1 MSDHIQRFT
10 FANLPIRGEI
20 ITLETSFQTIC
31 NQHQYSETLRHLL
44 GEALAATALMAE
56 IIKIDG
62 KVALQLQS
70 PSQVKLLMAE
80 CNNLGHLRGVM
91 HPLAPDVA
99 HYNFKEWTQ
108 GGTLA
113 ITIEPDHGHRYQ
125 GIVSL
130 EKDSLSEC
138 LEDYFTSSEQ
148 LPTYLKLFVS
158 MERVTGIFLQ
168 TMPDGEN
175 QDKDNETAFEHVT
188 TLAKTITDEE
198 ALTLSHQDLLY
209 RLYHQDKVTLYDE
222 KTIKFQCNCS
232 RERNERALLTIE
244 PQELMQLAEEH
255 QGTIELVCDF
265 CSRKE
270 VFTEQ
275 ELVQLIT
282 TNKGSKAVN

>member
-70 PSQVKLLMAE
+70 PSQVKLLVSE

-91 HPLAPDVA
+91 HPLDPDVT

-113 ITIEPDHGHRYQ
+113 ITIEPEQGHRYQ

-138 LEDYFTSSEQ
+138 LEDYFSSSEQ

-158 MERVTGIFLQ
+158 KERVTGIFLQ

-175 QDKDNETAFEHVT
+175 QDKDNKAAFEHVT
-188 TLAKTITDEE
+188 TLAETITDEE
-198 ALTLSHQDLLY
+198 ALTLPHHDLLY

-222 KTIKFQCNCS
+222 KSIQFQCNCS

-255 QGTIELVCDF
+255 QGKIELVCDF